1 MKSFIK
7 HILRLNI
14 LVCMGSM
21 LSLPIEAQ
29 VTVDASIDS
38 LELLIGEQ
46 TDINLEV
53 SVDAKQKLQL
63 PVLNDTI
70 IKGVEIVDIA
80 KPDTQMLNE
89 GKRMLIKQKY
99 TITSFDSALY
109 YLPPFE
115 VKVDGHPYLS
125 KPLALKVY
133 SIPVDTLHPDQFFG
147 PKDIH
152 SVSITWNDIR
162 WIVWFVLMIL
172 VLLVAE
178 YYLFKR
184 YRDNKPIIRRI
195 HVELKLPPH
204 EQALKDIETI
214 KADRILLQN
223 DSKVYYTKLTDVL
236 RNYMKERFG
245 FNAMEMTS
253 SEIIDHLVEIKEQN
267 ALSDLKSLFET
278 ADLAKF
284 AKFAPLMNE
293 NDKNLVNAIAFINK
307 TKIKLDP
314 NVKPKP
320 TEITVVEKRS
330 SKGRMILLGCLIVII
345 VAVVVLAYL
354 ITKNIIDIW
363 F

>member
-1 MKSFIK
+1 MGSYIK

-14 LVCMGSM
+14 LVCMGV
-21 LSLPIEAQ
+21 LLCLPMQAQ

-46 TDINLEV
+46 TNINLEV
-53 SVDAKQKLQL
+53 SLDAKQKIQL
-63 PVLNDTI
+63 PVLKDTI
-70 IKGVEIVDIA
+70 VKGIEIVDIA

-109 YLPPFE
+109 YLPPYE
-115 VKVDGHPYLS
+115 VKVNDRSYVS

-152 SVSITWNDIR
+152 NVSITWNDIR
-162 WIVWFVLMIL
+162 WIIWFTFMIL
-172 VLLVAE
+172 VLLITG

-195 HVELKLPPH
+195 HVEPKLSPH
-204 EQALKDIETI
+204 EQALKDIEEI
-214 KADRILLQN
+214 KADRSLLQN
-223 DSKVYYTKLTDVL
+223 DPKVYYTKLTEVL

-245 FNAMEMTS
+245 FKAMEMTS
-253 SEIIDHLVEIKEQN
+253 SEIISHLMEIKEQN

-278 ADLAKF
+278 ADLVKF
-284 AKFAPLMNE
+284 AKLDPLMNE
-293 NDKNLVNAIAFINK
+293 NDKNLVNAVAFINE
-307 TKIKLDP
+307 TKIEPDP
-314 NVKPKP
+314 NAKPEP

-330 SKGRMILLGCLIVII
+330 PKGRMILLGCLIII
-345 VAVVVLAYL
+345 AIAIVVLVYL
-354 ITKNIIDIW
+354 IINNILDVW